1 MFPSSL
7 FDLAG
12 GRSFLLLQFVKRF
25 SSSTLKLSDW
35 HLFFFWKYTWS
46 LLFILFLHNFTS
58 LQIWYFCQQ
67 LLFYK
72 KKKEPLVCGFRTA
85 SASVYSVGVR
95 GRYTQLKSVSTRI
108 LQNKLLIAY
117 SSSSNT
123 KYTAPIKSI
132 QLLWCFVLLIPFK
145 NQLRSTKFGFLTKV
159 VSVVM
164 VTWWPVIVL
173 DSSWLV
179 TLSEMMAWA
188 KQISTR
194 AKSLPWQWI

>member
-1 MFPSSL
+1 MEDPFFCCSLSKGFLLPPWNCLWLTLVFVLEIHLKFAVHFVPSQFHVSADLILLSTTFVLQKKEGTACVRFSYRECISL
-7 FDLAG
+7 F
-12 GRSFLLLQFVKRF
+12 R
-25 SSSTLKLSDW
+25 W
-35 HLFFFWKYTWS
+35 CTW
-46 LLFILFLHNFTS
+46 
-58 LQIWYFCQQ
+58 
-67 LLFYK
+67 
-72 KKKEPLVCGFRTA
+72 
-85 SASVYSVGVR
+85 
-95 GRYTQLKSVSTRI
+95 RYTQLKSVSTRI